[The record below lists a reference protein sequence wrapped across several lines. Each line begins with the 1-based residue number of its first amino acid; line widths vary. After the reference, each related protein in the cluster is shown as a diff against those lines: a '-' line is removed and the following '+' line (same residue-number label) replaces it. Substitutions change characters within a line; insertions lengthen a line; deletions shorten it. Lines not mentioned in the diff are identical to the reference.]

1 LFLREAIQID
11 RLCFYKYLGDTMPT
25 SLQQGINAAKA
36 GQTEKALDHLKDA
49 IIEEPQ
55 NADVWVWIAAIIDD
69 LEKQE
74 IFLNKAL
81 EIEPHNIPAQRGLSY
96 LQKRKQHEE
105 RVKDETLSDHTQ
117 PISPFP
123 RTVRSKKQA
132 ENIRGFQV
140 KSDDLVNLTAQAM
153 QDASTD
159 EQGAETERPPRLTPF
174 EIILL
179 GVVVLVFAFIGLL
192 ASSALFGFDL
202 PWGLLTGNRP
212 RLSADPP
219 YPGVFLYEE
228 DVLFDIEAHQGP
240 PVANIGI
247 PPSSTTQPVIVFW
260 QMGVEIENITL
271 IHESGTY
278 VDFRSYQGGSSAV
291 LIQPTTELQNGLYC
305 LQEIHPLPPTS
316 PDTYYCFRVNL
327 PPEE

>member
-1 LFLREAIQID
+1 
-11 RLCFYKYLGDTMPT
+11 MPT

-81 EIEPHNIPAQRGLSY
+81 EIDPHNIPAQRGLSY
-96 LQKRKQHEE
+96 LQKRKQHED
-105 RVKDETLSDHTQ
+105 RVKGETLSDHTQ

-123 RTVRSKKQA
+123 KTVRSEKQA
-132 ENIRGFQV
+132 ENVRGVQV
-140 KSDDLVNLTAQAM
+140 NSDDLVNLTAHAT
-153 QDASTD
+153 QDPHTD
-159 EQGAETERPPRLTPF
+159 DQGAATQAPPKLTPF
-174 EIILL
+174 EILLL
-179 GVVVLVFAFIGLL
+179 GVVVVVFAFIGLL
-192 ASSALFGFDL
+192 VSSALFGFDL

-212 RLSADPP
+212 RLSSDPP
-219 YPGVFLYEE
+219 YQGVFLYEE
-228 DVLFDIEAHQGP
+228 DVLFDVEAHQGP

-247 PPSSTTQPVIVFW
+247 PTSSITQPVIVFW
-260 QMGVEIENITL
+260 QMDIDINSITL
-271 IHESGTY
+271 IHESGSY
-278 VDFRSYQGGSSAV
+278 VDYRAYQSGSNAD

-305 LQEIHPLPPTS
+305 LQEIHPSPPTS
-316 PDTYYCFRVNL
+316 QDTYYCFRVNL
-327 PPEE
+327 SLEE